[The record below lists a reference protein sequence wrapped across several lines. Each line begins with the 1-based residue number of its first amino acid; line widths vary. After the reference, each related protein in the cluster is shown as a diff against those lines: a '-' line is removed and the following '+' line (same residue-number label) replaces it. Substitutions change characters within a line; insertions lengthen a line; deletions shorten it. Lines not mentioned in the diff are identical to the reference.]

1 MFEKYVIVHNH
12 YYKYIFWLCMNKAIF
27 LLCVR
32 HIPKHNPKQAWTDPH
47 INYSKL
53 WTKITK
59 RKSHPNIDNNLD
71 FICLWNQISIL

>member
-32 HIPKHNPKQAWTDPH
+32 HIPKHNPKQAWTDLLQTLNQ
-47 INYSKL
+47 NYEAEIPPK
-53 WTKITK
+53 
-59 RKSHPNIDNNLD
+59 
-71 FICLWNQISIL
+71 